1 MLTELDELPPN
12 AYLIKADA
20 RKMYTCIDTT
30 HGLAILR
37 QFLEELEAQGD
48 LPVHFNIDLIVEAAA
63 LVMRWN
69 IFEYGNCYFQQLRG
83 TVRVHL
89 LLLCGP
95 SYYWWH
101 EKHTLIPKY
110 GNKLLLLKRFID
122 DTICIVKIGG
132 DDGMSQLELANFKAD
147 FDNFGPGT
155 LTWEV
160 FDPTK
165 STPFLDLTITI
176 KNGNITTSTY
186 QKPLNLYQYIPPNSA
201 HPLGMI
207 KGMIYGMLQRF
218 YKQNSN
224 REDYWTIA
232 MLFYNRLKN
241 RGWTREII
249 EPIFIEAHSK
259 IIQQP
264 WSYTA
269 KPSTTTK
276 DDITETD
283 HTTLGI

>member
-1 MLTELDELPPN
+1 
-12 AYLIKADA
+12 
-20 RKMYTCIDTT
+20 
-30 HGLAILR
+30 
-37 QFLEELEAQGD
+37 
-48 LPVHFNIDLIVEAAA
+48 
-63 LVMRWN
+63 
-69 IFEYGNCYFQQLRG
+69 
-83 TVRVHL
+83 
-89 LLLCGP
+89 
-95 SYYWWH
+95 
-101 EKHTLIPKY
+101 
-110 GNKLLLLKRFID
+110 
-122 DTICIVKIGG
+122 
-132 DDGMSQLELANFKAD
+132 MSQLELANFKAD

-259 IIQQP
+259 IILSHIQSHLQQQKMIYHRNR
-264 WSYTA
+264 SYYTGNMIQMVSA
-269 KPSTTTK
+269 VKRYVNYTIRT
-276 DDITETD
+276 
-283 HTTLGI
+283 